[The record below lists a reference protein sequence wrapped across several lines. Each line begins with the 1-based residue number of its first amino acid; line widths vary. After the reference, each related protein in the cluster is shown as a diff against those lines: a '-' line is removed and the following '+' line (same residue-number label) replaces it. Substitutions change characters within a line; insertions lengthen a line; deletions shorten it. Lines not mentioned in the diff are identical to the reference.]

1 MQKDIKEMYQEIFGD
16 AVEQYNAKQ
25 KRNDRKIKDYYSKVL
40 KDKKLEP
47 QREFIVQIGDKEDY
61 EKKEDWDTANEILEN
76 YVEKFEERN
85 PNLKI
90 YNAVIHNDESTPH
103 LHLNVIPVA
112 EGYKRGLHKQ
122 PSFDKALKQQG
133 IEYDKNDSRSLF
145 RNLRNK
151 EINFLETELL
161 DHGIQRKLVGTN
173 AIKDH
178 HQYKELQREL
188 EKMENKYDEELEDY
202 EDLQEEIEEFK
213 EQAEEIAN
221 EFNEKMSKKEDE
233 FKNLQGE
240 IKKLNLEKAKNLEI
254 AKDTHIEEF
263 KGYRSKNHDPGE
275 MVLIKRVDFNRL
287 AQQNRSVPSI
297 LSENRHLKKENKKL
311 EEEKIE
317 RDTKVDDLQEML
329 EMARKRL
336 NSILRGG
343 SDLWDRCMTYAS
355 KFHREGKEIV
365 PRDMLENKN
374 GENDY
379 ADWQKKNRAIQMG
392 RFQR

>member
-1 MQKDIKEMYQEIFGD
+1 MYQEIFGD

-188 EKMENKYDEELEDY
+188 EELQKEIDEQEDYLDELED
-202 EDLQEEIEEFK
+202 EIEEAEVEK
-213 EQAEEIAN
+213 EE
-221 EFNEKMSKKEDE
+221 
-233 FKNLQGE
+233 L
-240 IKKLNLEKAKNLEI
+240 LETV
-254 AKDTHIEEF
+254 KDTHIENF
-263 KGYRSKNHDPGE
+263 KGYKSKGHSTNDY
-275 MVLIKRVDFNRL
+275 VLIKRADFDRL
-287 AQQNRSVPSI
+287 QQQNESVPFVI
-297 LSENRHLKKENKKL
+297 SENKYLKEQIAELKEENT
-311 EEEKIE
+311 EK
-317 RDTKVDDLQEML
+317 DTQVHDLNEML
-329 EMARKRL
+329 EMARRRL
-336 NSILRGG
+336 NSFLENGT
-343 SDLWDRCMTYAS
+343 DLWDRCLTYAS
-355 KFHREGKEIV
+355 KFHKKGKEIA
-365 PRDMLENKN
+365 PKDMLENTE

-379 ADWQKKNRAIQMG
+379 KDWQQKNKQ
-392 RFQR
+392 FQQRKYLQR